1 MAMWHSGQLLGKL
14 RRDVSQRHTSIC
26 RRAQGFCRVTGF
38 VPIKFRVARGFATVL
53 VAAALTLVA
62 GCQKDAPK
70 PAAAALPEVMVAN
83 PVEEQVTEYEEVTG
97 RTWATDTVE
106 IRARVTGYLDK
117 VYFQDGQEVKAGDV
131 LFEIDPRWFQ
141 AELAKATAGVRQAEA
156 HVNRLVNQE
165 ARLKKQLPSKVV
177 TVEEYEATTFELAE
191 AKASLASAKA
201 SEDLAVLNLGYTR
214 VTSKLKG
221 KIGRRM
227 VDVGNLV
234 KADDTALATV
244 VSLNP
249 IHAYFDLD
257 ERTVLRLRRL
267 IQEGKVQNPQEV
279 ALPAQIAVADDPDY
293 KLKGTI
299 NFIDNQLDG
308 STGTLRARADIY
320 NQDGLL
326 SPGLFVRLRVPIG
339 EPHPAVLVRE
349 EALGSDQGQRYVYV
363 IEPTK
368 DEKTGTTDDVVKYR
382 RVKIGMLLGGR
393 RVIEEGLRPN
403 ERIIVTGLQRVRP
416 GSKVQARL
424 VDKDGKLVAPAET
437 KNPAVAQ
444 DHTKKS

>member
-1 MAMWHSGQLLGKL
+1 MAIWHCWLPLTRAKGK
-14 RRDVSQRHTSIC
+14 VSQQPMLIWLPVWAKS
-26 RRAQGFCRVTGF
+26 RAAVGG
-38 VPIKFRVARGFATVL
+38 L
-53 VAAALTLVA
+53 ALLFMLGGTA
-62 GCQKDAPK
+62 GCQKEAPK
-70 PAAAALPEVMVAN
+70 QVAAPLPEVMVAH
-83 PVEEQVTEYEEVTG
+83 PEKEQVTEFEEVTG

-141 AELAKATAGVRQAEA
+141 AELTKASAGVHQAEA
-156 HVNRLVNQE
+156 HVDRLVNQE
-165 ARLKKQLPSKVV
+165 ARLKKQLPSKTV
-177 TVEEYEATTFELAE
+177 TVEEYEATVFELAE
-191 AKASLASAKA
+191 AKAALASAKA

-214 VTSKLKG
+214 VTSRLKG
-221 KIGRRM
+221 KIGRRL
-227 VDVGNLV
+227 VDVGNLI
-234 KADDTALATV
+234 KADETPLATV

-267 IQEGKVQNPQEV
+267 MQQGKVQNPQEV
-279 ALPAQIAVADDPDY
+279 ALAAQVAVADDPEY

-320 NQDGLL
+320 NNDGLL

-339 EPHPAVLVRE
+339 DAHPAILIKE
-349 EALGSDQGQRYVYV
+349 EALGSDQGQRFVYV
-363 IEPTK
+363 IEQTK
-368 DEKTGTTDDVVKYR
+368 DEKAGTVDDVVKYR

-393 RVIEEGLRPN
+393 RVIEDGLRPD
-403 ERIIVTGLQRVRP
+403 ERVIVTGLQRVRP
-416 GSKVQARL
+416 GSKVQAKL
-424 VDKDGKLVAPAET
+424 VDKEGKLVAPVEKA
-437 KNPAVAQ
+437 NPAAVAQ
-444 DHTKKS
+444 DNSKKS